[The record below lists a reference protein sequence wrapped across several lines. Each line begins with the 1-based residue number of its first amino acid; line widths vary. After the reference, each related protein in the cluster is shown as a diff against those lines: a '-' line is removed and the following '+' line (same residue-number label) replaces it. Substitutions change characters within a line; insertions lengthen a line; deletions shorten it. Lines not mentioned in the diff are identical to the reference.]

1 VYRHTTVKQSEEENA
16 PGAGLGTKV
25 VSLEKRAP
33 IAGSGIA
40 RDRDQMNFVALPSNL
55 YAVSESDEGGDE
67 GDAEEQQEQQEH
79 EDRYTTGKQLE
90 KEEHGKEE
98 VCTQEYRCTTGKEPE
113 EKEEYGKEEVC
124 AQEYRCTTGKESEE
138 EDQEDQEDQEEV
150 PFRSQEGRC
159 EYTPLFWAIQAV
171 YGEVGVHVVTP
182 NSNVPCLSGFRVW
195 GQTFSVYQV
204 LGFGV

>member
-1 VYRHTTVKQSEEENA
+1 
-16 PGAGLGTKV
+16 
-25 VSLEKRAP
+25 
-33 IAGSGIA
+33 
-40 RDRDQMNFVALPSNL
+40 MNFVALPSNL

-67 GDAEEQQEQQEH
+67 GDAEEQREQQEH

-98 VCTQEYRCTTGKEPE
+98 VCT
-113 EKEEYGKEEVC
+113 
-124 AQEYRCTTGKESEE
+124 QEYRCTTGKESEE